1 MRKIQAGI
9 RSYAGGG
16 AWTEPDAYPVFVIG
30 KLLGTE
36 PRNILFATCRKPQTG
51 VDVFTRAEVL
61 YSHAVTAATAVIG
74 AKQEGDLCITDLCAC
89 SVVEDRTV

>member
-1 MRKIQAGI
+1 M
-9 RSYAGGG
+9 
-16 AWTEPDAYPVFVIG
+16 
-30 KLLGTE
+30 
-36 PRNILFATCRKPQTG
+36 
-51 VDVFTRAEVL
+51 DVFTRAEVL